1 MNNYRKIKYQKIIY
15 KYKTEFGN
23 NQKKKKKF
31 IWRIL
36 FQNLI
41 NLS

>member
-15 KYKTEFGN
+15 KYKTKFGN
-23 NQKKKKKF
+23 NQKKKKF

>member
-23 NQKKKKKF
+23 NQKKKK
-31 IWRIL
+31 IHMENIISES
-36 FQNLI
+36 N
-41 NLS
+41 

>member
-23 NQKKKKKF
+23 NQKKKKK
-31 IWRIL
+31 IHMENIISES
-36 FQNLI
+36 N
-41 NLS
+41 

>member
-23 NQKKKKKF
+23 NQKKKKNKNSYGEYYF
-31 IWRIL
+31 RI
-36 FQNLI
+36 
-41 NLS
+41 